1 MAEVTIYING
11 RSYDIACD
19 NGQEGRIVDLAKYID
34 QRVQQ
39 ISRSGSAYNDAH
51 LTVLTSLVLAD
62 ELFEAREQATAAPR
76 ATARTAQPVA
86 APATPA
92 EASISK
98 EEESALLK
106 VLEKITKRIEG
117 VASRVAQAS

>member
-51 LTVLTSLVLAD
+51 LTVRPL
-62 ELFEAREQATAAPR
+62 APR
-76 ATARTAQPVA
+76 SPLQLLQHQPKRASAR
-86 APATPA
+86 
-92 EASISK
+92 K
-98 EEESALLK
+98 KRAL
-106 VLEKITKRIEG
+106 
-117 VASRVAQAS
+117 S